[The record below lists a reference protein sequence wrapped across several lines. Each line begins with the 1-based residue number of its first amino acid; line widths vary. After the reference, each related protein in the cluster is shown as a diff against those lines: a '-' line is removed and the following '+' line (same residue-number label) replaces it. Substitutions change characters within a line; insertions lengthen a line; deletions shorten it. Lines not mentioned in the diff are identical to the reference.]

1 MLPDKQAASLLKR
14 ARAAR
19 AHAYSRHRPKRI
31 KVGAAVLTEK
41 GKVFGGCNISNQSST
56 LGMCAERIAMW
67 SAVAAGHTKFK
78 AIAIA
83 GNGREAWTPCGA
95 CRQVMSEFDPKG
107 AIEVIMTDGTGRRVL
122 RARLKD
128 LFPLPFR
135 VES

>member
-1 MLPDKQAASLLKR
+1 MLPDRQVKALLV
-14 ARAAR
+14 RAAAAR
-19 AHAYSRHRPKRI
+19 KRAYSRHRPKRI
-31 KVGAAVLTEK
+31 KVGAALLTK
-41 GKVFGGCNISNQSST
+41 SGKVFEGCNISNQAST

-83 GNGREAWTPCGA
+83 GNGPEPWTPCGA
-95 CRQVMSEFDPKG
+95 CRQIMSEFDPTG
-107 AIEVIMTDGTGRRVL
+107 AIEVIMTDRTGRRVL

-135 VES
+135 VEG